1 MFDSLSIVS
10 SIREIK
16 SGQLIVIKRKQ
27 DKRMI
32 LVKCHCVT
40 NDNEVLLS
48 IGKNDYFNF
57 DMYMKG
63 KSWVWRVW
71 ALPAEVEITSIT
83 NNLNEFPR

>member
-1 MFDSLSIVS
+1 MINALNTIS

-16 SGQLIVIKRKQ
+16 AGQLIVIKRKQ

-32 LVKCHCVT
+32 LVKCQCIT

-48 IGKNDYFNF
+48 VGKNDYFNF

-63 KSWVWRVW
+63 ESWVWRVW
-71 ALPAEVEITSIT
+71 ALPSEVEITSIT